1 MRLTI
6 LAASLALA
14 VVFTAARAQQVE
26 GEQPPVP
33 LVTVDGHAITSE
45 DLARQTRLDG
55 WRPPPAGGSMT
66 ALERDALDLER
77 RRLALRELV
86 DGRLLY
92 NRARREYLAGP
103 GAEQVLKR
111 VGEEELKKL
120 EERVGSMLK
129 ARLVLADLDLSVGQY
144 KELRTQSWLADKL
157 MWEKALSPVNVSPAE
172 ARAYYTQ
179 NLADFRAPRTI
190 VFRQI
195 LFDVVDDEDLAA
207 RRAEAEAVLEELRT
221 GADFAE
227 LADRRSADAAG
238 YPGGLHR
245 THVTDPE
252 STWMP
257 RIVVD
262 LEPGQVSDV
271 RRVDGGFAIGKL
283 EAVLPPRTAPFD
295 EVQGDLKARLL
306 QRKRAAV
313 QASFLRD
320 LRREGGVV
328 YLPGA
333 AHLRID

>member
-1 MRLTI
+1 M
-6 LAASLALA
+6 
-14 VVFTAARAQQVE
+14 
-26 GEQPPVP
+26 P
-33 LVTVDGHAITSE
+33 LVAVNGHTITSE
-45 DLARQTRLDG
+45 GLARQMRLGG
-55 WRPPPAGGSMT
+55 WRPPAAGGPMT
-66 ALERDALDLER
+66 ALERDALDVER

-92 NRARREYLAGP
+92 DRARREYLAGA
-103 GAEQVLKR
+103 GAEQVLER
-111 VGEEELKKL
+111 VGEGEMRKL
-120 EERVGSMLK
+120 EERAGSMLK
-129 ARLVLADLDLSVGQY
+129 ARLVLADLDLSVEQY
-144 KELRTQSWLADKL
+144 KEMRTQNWLADKL
-157 MWEKALSPVNVSPAE
+157 VWEKALSRVNVSPAE

-195 LFDVVDDEDLAA
+195 LFDVVDDGNLAA
-207 RRAEAEAVLEELRT
+207 RRAEAEAVLEEVRT

-227 LADRRSADAAG
+227 LADRHSTDAAG

-245 THVTDPE
+245 TGVTDPE

-257 RIVVD
+257 PIVAD

-271 RRVDGGFAIGKL
+271 LRVGGGFAIGRL

-320 LRREGGVV
+320 LRREGEVV

-333 AHLRID
+333 EHLRLD